1 MNLSV
6 PPARVEDL
14 RMKNII
20 RFLRAEKGIAAI
32 EMAFIMPFMLLI
44 YFGMMDVTGL
54 ISFNRRVTAA
64 ASTVGD
70 LVSAQRTNIL
80 LSQIADFYNGA
91 YMITQPTVAADVR
104 LEVYGYRLVGGAP
117 TQIWKTTNANGTAC
131 TGNIDTSN
139 MATLMAS
146 GNDLVVSR
154 ACIIYT
160 PYLATFLGTSI
171 LGAASFNV
179 AQTIML
185 RPRSTPT
192 LTCYQTVINGAVC
205 T

>member
-1 MNLSV
+1 MTRTLN
-6 PPARVEDL
+6 
-14 RMKNII
+14 
-20 RFLRAEKGIAAI
+20 FLRADKGIAAI

-54 ISFNRRVTAA
+54 ITFNRKVTAA

-70 LVSAQRTNIL
+70 LVAAQRTNVL
-80 LSQIADFYNGA
+80 LSQISDFYNGA
-91 YMITQPTVAADVR
+91 YMIAQPTGSADVR
-104 LEVYGYRLVGGAP
+104 LELFGYRMVGNTP
-117 TQIWKTTNANGTAC
+117 TQMWKTNNGNGTAC
-131 TGNIDTSN
+131 VGTIDTSN
-139 MATLMAS
+139 MANLMAS

-160 PYLATFLGTSI
+160 PYLAAWLGNS
-171 LGAASFNV
+171 LVSASSFNV
-179 AQTIML
+179 GQTIML

-192 LTCYQTVINGAVC
+192 LTCYQTVAGGAVC

>member
-1 MNLSV
+1 MKNLSH
-6 PPARVEDL
+6 
-14 RMKNII
+14 
-20 RFLRAEKGIAAI
+20 FLRADKGIAAI

-54 ISFNRRVTAA
+54 VTFNRKVTAA

-70 LVSAQRTNIL
+70 LVAAQRTNIL
-80 LSQIADFYNGA
+80 LSQVSDFYNGA

-104 LEVYGYRLVGGAP
+104 LELYGYRMVGGSP
-117 TQIWKTTNANGTAC
+117 TRIWKTNNGNGTAC
-131 TGNIDTSN
+131 TGTIDTSN
-139 MATLMAS
+139 MSTLMAS

-160 PYLATFLGTSI
+160 PYLAAIMGNSI
-171 LGAASFNV
+171 IGAASFNIG
-179 AQTIML
+179 QTIML
-185 RPRSTPT
+185 RPRSTLL
-192 LTCYQTVINGAVC
+192 LTCYQTVINGALC

>member
-1 MNLSV
+1 MTFLSKF
-6 PPARVEDL
+6 R
-14 RMKNII
+14 K
-20 RFLRAEKGIAAI
+20 AEKGVAAI

-54 ISFNRRVTAA
+54 ITFNRKVTSA

-70 LVSAQRTNIL
+70 LVAAQRTNVL
-80 LSQIADFYNGA
+80 VSQISDFYNGA

-104 LEVYGYRLVGGAP
+104 VELFGYRMVSNVP
-117 TQIWKTTNANGTAC
+117 TQIWKTNNGNGTAC
-131 TGNIDTSN
+131 TGSIDISN
-139 MATLMAS
+139 MANLMAS

-154 ACIIYT
+154 TCIIYT
-160 PYLATFLGTSI
+160 PYLAQFLGNSI
-171 LGAASFNV
+171 LGASSFNV

-185 RPRSTPT
+185 RPRSTLT
-192 LTCYQTVINGAVC
+192 LNCYQTTVGGALC

>member
-1 MNLSV
+1 
-6 PPARVEDL
+6 
-14 RMKNII
+14 MKNFC
-20 RFLRAEKGIAAI
+20 RFLRADKGIAAI

-54 ISFNRRVTAA
+54 VTFNRKVTAA

-70 LVSAQRTNIL
+70 LVAAQRTNIL
-80 LSQIADFYNGA
+80 LSQISDFYNGA

-104 LEVYGYRLVGGAP
+104 LELYGYRMVGGSP
-117 TQIWKTTNANGTAC
+117 TQMWKTNNGNGTAC
-131 TGNIDTSN
+131 NGTIDTSN

-160 PYLATFLGTSI
+160 PYLAAIMGNSI
-171 LGAASFNV
+171 IGAASFNIG
-179 AQTIML
+179 QTIML
-185 RPRSTPT
+185 RPRSTLL
-192 LTCYQTVINGAVC
+192 LTCYQTVINGALC